1 VNIAILGAPG
11 TGKTQLARELARCL
25 QPPEHPPGTITDAPP
40 LMAAIH
46 ADLLHTNPAGH
57 AAALS
62 QHRIYDLT
70 LLTGLDL
77 ACPAERPTP
86 EEPLSREA
94 VDAQLRRALT
104 QGAIAYAV
112 IYGQGPARV
121 QAALQAIASRRDD
134 RIRPGADRLRQWQS
148 ACEKCSDPACEHRL
162 FTDRLNIG
170 PR

>member
-1 VNIAILGAPG
+1 MNIAILGAPG
-11 TGKTQLARELARCL
+11 TGKTQLARELARRL
-25 QPPEHPPGTITDAPP
+25 QPPEYPPGTITDAPP
-40 LMAAIH
+40 LMAVIR
-46 ADLLHTNPAGH
+46 ADLLHKNPVGY
-57 AAALS
+57 AAALA

-77 ACPAERPTP
+77 ARSADRPTP
-86 EEPLSREA
+86 DEPLSREA

-121 QAALQAIASRRDD
+121 QAALRALSSRRDD
-134 RIRPGADRLRQWQS
+134 RVRPGADRLRQWRS

-162 FTDRLNIG
+162 FTSQLNIG